1 MLPLKTLYNYLMR
14 TEDIVIRFQFT
25 VMNQSG
31 HRLMVPNKIDLILT
45 VLDDNRPAS
54 LNSLLKQFVLKEWH
68 QNHNLYNLL
77 ILCQYHVNSSTPY
90 WPAVCATYHTYFN
103 FPHNSE
109 SLHCFHIM
117 ETCFHLRW
125 NSGKVR

>member
-1 MLPLKTLYNYLMR
+1 MR

-54 LNSLLKQFVLKEWH
+54 LNSLLKQFVLKE
-68 QNHNLYNLL
+68 
-77 ILCQYHVNSSTPY
+77 
-90 WPAVCATYHTYFN
+90 
-103 FPHNSE
+103 
-109 SLHCFHIM
+109 
-117 ETCFHLRW
+117 
-125 NSGKVR
+125 